1 MDHVIPWSQGGPTE
15 LDNLQL
21 LCGPCDIAKGAS

>member
-1 MDHVIPWSQGGPTE
+1 MDHVTPWSQGGPTE

-21 LCGPCDIAKGAS
+21 LCGPCDIAKGVS